1 MSHGMPLGKDQ
12 RRKEE
17 DYLRQ
22 EVVTD
27 PLSSAGEHGMSYFM
41 SKLQKTNSLA
51 PAATDD
57 PDSL

>member
-22 EVVTD
+22 GVVTD
-27 PLSSAGEHGMSYFM
+27 PLSGAGEHGMSYFT

-51 PAATDD
+51 PAAKDD